1 MSYTQALRKAIL
13 ADYPRELCCARS
25 FLIGLML
32 PTAECIAGA
41 TVFDLVGD
49 EASSYAARLIDTV
62 YHVSATFSNR
72 RGGGGARRVCF
83 SSKAAEKLL
92 TEASH
97 DGFETDKRFKCLLCA
112 QYFFRGLFLSCGMM
126 CDRPPNFVWS
136 LHRNCEPTFS
146 YTLSGGWE
154 FSRLQRCGREERC
167 SIFDPALL
175 FWTCSVRC
183 NCWMLCTRSR
193 IHSSYGISKTR
204 KHVPLT
210 ASSKISVPLLPHVP
224 SS

>member
-13 ADYPRELCCARS
+13 ADFPRELCCARS

-83 SSKAAEKLL
+83 SS
-92 TEASH
+92 
-97 DGFETDKRFKCLLCA
+97 
-112 QYFFRGLFLSCGMM
+112 
-126 CDRPPNFVWS
+126 
-136 LHRNCEPTFS
+136 
-146 YTLSGGWE
+146 
-154 FSRLQRCGREERC
+154 
-167 SIFDPALL
+167 
-175 FWTCSVRC
+175 
-183 NCWMLCTRSR
+183 
-193 IHSSYGISKTR
+193 
-204 KHVPLT
+204 
-210 ASSKISVPLLPHVP
+210 
-224 SS
+224 